1 MGKQRESSKRR
12 TESRRDFL
20 KGMLVG
26 SAGAVLVA
34 ASREAP
40 AAPAEQAVAEPAQQP
55 AAGYRETDH
64 VRAYY
69 DTAGL

>member
-12 TESRRDFL
+12 TEGRRDFL

-34 ASREAP
+34 ASREVP
-40 AAPAEQAVAEPAQQP
+40 AAPTEPAAAKPEQQP

-69 DTAGL
+69 DTVGL